1 MGTTGAGSRDSRVL
15 EVMGHL
21 EPVISALL
29 MNYLFSIGLIEQ
41 SGANKSIISRQEIRA
56 ERQIER
62 YRRAVARFFE
72 TQIFPDITE
81 KTCKL
86 VFNKYYEPE
95 IWLNLF
101 EKNVIS
107 RERLLEQ
114 MSIIDEGT
122 TYFKDVSALA
132 IGGEGGGLPG
142 GNLKSKEDN
151 NDDSADKRTR
161 EEEQ

>member
-1 MGTTGAGSRDSRVL
+1 MLWSPLIREADIYYIDYL
-15 EVMGHL
+15 AQHDEGHT
-21 EPVISALL
+21 
-29 MNYLFSIGLIEQ
+29 Y
-41 SGANKSIISRQEIRA
+41 KIIS
-56 ERQIER
+56 
-62 YRRAVARFFE
+62 
-72 TQIFPDITE
+72 
-81 KTCKL
+81 KL